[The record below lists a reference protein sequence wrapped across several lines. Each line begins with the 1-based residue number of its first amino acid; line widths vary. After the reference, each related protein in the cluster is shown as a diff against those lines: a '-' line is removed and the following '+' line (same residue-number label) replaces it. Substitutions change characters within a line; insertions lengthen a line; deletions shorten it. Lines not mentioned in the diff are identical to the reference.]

1 MEHKMNIQLTL
12 ATRYLLGRKLRTG
25 LTTIAIIFGVLL
37 IFGMNTVLP
46 TMVAALQANVQGA
59 EGNVDFTITSAAG
72 GSFDPIAVDK
82 LRGIDGVRAVAASLQ
97 RTVNLP
103 ADFVDGDPVRID
115 TVTAVNLVGITPEV
129 ARSIRSYP
137 VVSGR
142 YLNDSDAA
150 SVVITQTLA
159 DAFSVK
165 VGDTLR
171 LPSAAGM
178 TDLTI
183 VGLLPGRIAS
193 GNEDA
198 LVPLTQAQ
206 KMTGESGKANI
217 IELNVEAFAMQERR
231 AEIQRNIETALG
243 ENFKVGTLVAGDEL
257 FATMELGQIAL
268 SIFGA
273 LALFMGGFIIFN
285 TFRTVVTERR
295 RDIGML
301 RALGAT
307 RRTILGMIL
316 AEGLLQGL
324 LGSVIGLVLGYLMAV
339 GVIRLAQGPM
349 SSFINLQLG
358 WPVISPG
365 LILVSVLA
373 GVGVT
378 VAAGLIPAFNASR
391 VTPMEALRPSAV
403 EMSVKREAG
412 YGFIAGILLA
422 AISVAAI
429 FSGQAALIIPGGFA
443 FLLSLVLIAPAL
455 VRPFATIFGRLVAL
469 VFVRQG
475 IGGLAQNNLSRQP
488 SRVAVTASAS
498 MLGLAVIVAA
508 GGLIS
513 SMTGL
518 LGGMI
523 KDSLGSDYLLVPPS
537 IGVWGSNVGA
547 TPAFA
552 ESLRKVDGVEAVST
566 FRYGTS
572 NVSGQAVSLI
582 GIEPVAFQQVSGL
595 VFSEGN
601 ESAYDQLT
609 QGRMMVVNGA
619 FLIGT
624 QTKVGDVVELLTP
637 TGRVS
642 YRIAAVA
649 TDLLNA
655 KLTTVYISQANL
667 KADFGASE
675 DVFLQLNLKPGASH
689 ETVGKQIKSLA
700 AAYPQFK
707 VISGADYYTS
717 ILSMM
722 DAAFYGI
729 YAVFAILAFP
739 SLIAMLNTLTIS
751 VIERTREIGM
761 LRAVGSTRKQIRS
774 LIVAEAL
781 LLAAL
786 GTAFGILGGL
796 YLGYVFVTAI
806 GVMFPMG
813 YYFPTSGILAAIAI
827 GLLFGVLAAIIPAKQ
842 AAGMNVVEA
851 LRYE

>member
-1 MEHKMNIQLTL
+1 MNTLQLTL
-12 ATRYLLGRKLRTG
+12 AARYLLGRKLRTF
-25 LTTIAIIFGVLL
+25 LTTLAIIFGVLL

-72 GSFDPIAVDK
+72 GLFDPAAAEK
-82 LRGIDGVRAVAASLQ
+82 LRDLDGVRAVAASLQ

-103 ADFVDGDPVRID
+103 ADFADQDSTRPD
-115 TVTAVNLVGITPEV
+115 TLVAVKLIGLTPEM
-129 ARSIRSYP
+129 ARSLRAYP
-137 VVSGR
+137 VVAGR
-142 YLNDSDAA
+142 YLNDSDSA
-150 SVVITQTLA
+150 SAVITQTLA
-159 DAFSVK
+159 DAFSVGL
-165 VGDTLR
+165 GDSLR
-171 LPSAAGM
+171 LPSASGIVE
-178 TDLTI
+178 LTI
-183 VGLLPGRIAS
+183 VGLLPGRIAP
-193 GNEDA
+193 GNEEV
-198 LVPLTQAQ
+198 LVPLAQAQ
-206 KMTGESGKANI
+206 RMTGDLGKVNI
-217 IELNVEAFAMQERR
+217 IELNVEAFADQERR
-231 AEIQRNIETALG
+231 AEIQGNIEAALG

-268 SIFGA
+268 SIFGL

-285 TFRTVVTERR
+285 TFRTVVSERR

-316 AEGLLQGL
+316 AEGLIQGL
-324 LGSVIGLVLGYLMAV
+324 LGSGIGLLLGYLLSV

-365 LILVSVLA
+365 LILISVLA

-378 VAAGLIPAFNASR
+378 VLAGLIPAFSASH
-391 VTPMEALRPSAV
+391 VTPLEALRPSLA
-403 EMSVKREAG
+403 ETSTKRDAG
-412 YGFIAGILLA
+412 RGALLGGIL
-422 AISVAAI
+422 AILSVAAI
-429 FSGQAALIIPGGFA
+429 FSGQSVLIIPGGFV

-455 VRPFATIFGRLVAL
+455 VRPCAAIFGHLVSLAYI
-469 VFVRQG
+469 RQG
-475 IGGLAQNNLSRQP
+475 IGGLAQNNLVRQP
-488 SRVAVTASAS
+488 TRVAVTASAS

-508 GGLIS
+508 GGLVS
-513 SMTGL
+513 SMTGM

-537 IGVWGSNVGA
+537 IGVWNSNVGA
-547 TPAFA
+547 TPALA
-552 ESLRKVDGVEAVST
+552 ESLRALDGVNAVST
-566 FRYGTS
+566 FRYATS
-572 NVSGQAVSLI
+572 SGQGQAISLI
-582 GIEPVAFQQVSGL
+582 GIEPDAFQQASGL
-595 VFSEGN
+595 VFSEGGP
-601 ESAYDQLT
+601 SAYAELS
-609 QGRMMVVNGA
+609 RERVLIANGP
-619 FLIGT
+619 FLIAM
-624 QTKVGDVVELLTP
+624 QAKVGDSVELVTP

-642 YRIAAVA
+642 YRIIAVA

-655 KLTTVYISQANL
+655 KLTTAYLSQSNL
-667 KADFGASE
+667 QADFGTTE
-675 DVFLQLNLKPGASH
+675 DVFLQIDLHDDANH
-689 ETVGKQIKSLA
+689 ELVGDQIKSLA
-700 AAYPQFK
+700 APYPQFK
-707 VISGADYYTS
+707 VISGADYYAS
-717 ILSMM
+717 LMGMM

-729 YAVFAILAFP
+729 YVLFAILAFP
-739 SLIAMLNTLTIS
+739 SLIAMLNTLAIN

-774 LIVAEAL
+774 LVVAEAL

-806 GVMFPMG
+806 DVMFPMG
-813 YYFPTSGILAAIAI
+813 YYFPASGILAAIAI
-827 GLLFGVLAAIIPAKQ
+827 GLLFGALAAIIPARQ